1 LLFCEQEVWGVLWE
15 LDREHL
21 DTLDRQEGVPRI
33 YNRMKVQV
41 SRQEGVPRIYNR
53 MKVQVSRQ
61 DGMSRIY
68 NRMKVQV
75 SRQEGVPRIYNRM
88 NVQVKLAGGRAQ
100 DLQQDESQGK
110 AGRRACPGSTTG

>member
-1 LLFCEQEVWGVLWE
+1 MSVGRFSLDFGSFPFCFCEQEVWGVLWE

-41 SRQEGVPRIYNR
+41 KR
-53 MKVQVSRQ
+53 
-61 DGMSRIY
+61 
-68 NRMKVQV
+68 
-75 SRQEGVPRIYNRM
+75 
-88 NVQVKLAGGRAQ
+88 AGGRAQ
-100 DLQQDESQGK
+100 DLQQDESPGK